1 MLICLVVSRLVK
13 LVETGKMHG
22 MKEMFIPPFAQIVVK
37 MFRINIGK
45 NI

>member
-1 MLICLVVSRLVK
+1 MFGGFKPC
-13 LVETGKMHG
+13 ETCRDRKMHG